1 MLTDRIIGAFIF
13 RKGVYAEV
21 EADTSFTSTAW
32 ILVVVFAFLNQ
43 LGSYA
48 SENLFDWLIGTAIG
62 TLTAVIAFA
71 VAAVVM
77 NWVGKALFKAEV
89 TFDELVRTMGLAS
102 VWTVVGVLGVIAAFS
117 TALSCLLGPG
127 YRHRL
132 GSAGGRLVCGRAR
145 SPGPG
150 LGTDHYHR
158 HYWLHPLGDHYGP
171 HRGGADPARPDSH
184 WNRRP
189 HWHLE

>member
-48 SENLFDWLIGTAIG
+48 SENLFDWLVGTAIG

-117 TALSCLLGPG
+117 TALSCLLGPVIVIAWVALVVAWFVAV
-127 YRHRL
+127 HEALDL
-132 GSAGGRLVCGRAR
+132 GWGQTIITVIIGFIPWAIIMALTGVVLTLLDLTATGI
-145 SPGPG
+145 
-150 LGTDHYHR
+150 
-158 HYWLHPLGDHYGP
+158 GDLIGI
-171 HRGGADPARPDSH
+171 
-184 WNRRP
+184 
-189 HWHLE
+189 

>member
-1 MLTDRIIGAFIF
+1 MLTDRIIGAFVF

-48 SENLFDWLIGTAIG
+48 SENLFDWLVGTAIG

-117 TALSCLLGPG
+117 TALSCLLGPVIVIAWVALVVAWFVAV
-127 YRHRL
+127 HEALDL
-132 GSAGGRLVCGRAR
+132 GWGQTIITVIIGVIPWAIIMALTGVVLTLLDLTATGI
-145 SPGPG
+145 
-150 LGTDHYHR
+150 
-158 HYWLHPLGDHYGP
+158 GDLIGI
-171 HRGGADPARPDSH
+171 
-184 WNRRP
+184 
-189 HWHLE
+189 